1 MEGSSIDSGIYLL
14 SVFSSWMDILE
25 ALESSTTR
33 FRGGGVLGQGPFQLS
48 EFCECCQSVGHL
60 VALPVTIIGS
70 LDVSPNGDDSTRS
83 WHL

>member
-33 FRGGGVLGQGPFQLS
+33 FRGGGYSAKDPFNFQSSANVVNLS
-48 EFCECCQSVGHL
+48 AIS
-60 VALPVTIIGS
+60 
-70 LDVSPNGDDSTRS
+70 
-83 WHL
+83 